1 MDGSDNSD
9 GTEGSETGWIM
20 MDRGSDH
27 HVNTNRN
34 GLLVFAEN
42 VGVIPDMTGKE
53 TVDYYWL
60 FITDSLL
67 QNVLEVSS
75 MFSHQD
81 YLTVH
86 PGARSHDFVKR
97 WFAMSELLWLIVLM
111 KWV

>member
-67 QNVLEVSS
+67 QNLLETNLCGEQYVQSPRLS
-75 MFSHQD
+75 DCTS
-81 YLTVH
+81 
-86 PGARSHDFVKR
+86 RSKVT
-97 WFAMSELLWLIVLM
+97 
-111 KWV
+111 